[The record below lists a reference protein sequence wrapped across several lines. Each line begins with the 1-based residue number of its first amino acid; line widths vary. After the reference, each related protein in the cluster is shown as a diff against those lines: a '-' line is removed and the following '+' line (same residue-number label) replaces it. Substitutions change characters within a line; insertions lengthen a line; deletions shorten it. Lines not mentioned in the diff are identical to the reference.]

1 MKTIENGQR
10 LSIYTGEKDMHQEIT
25 LCEAIV
31 LKAREL
37 NLAGATVLHGFM
49 GYGTNNR
56 LHSSLVPHHNN
67 NLPLVI
73 EIIDLP
79 EKISLIL
86 PYLDEIMKEGIYTV
100 EEVKT
105 VRFEDR

>member
-1 MKTIENGQR
+1 MRKEETGQR
-10 LSIYTGEKDMHQEIT
+10 LSIYIGEKDYHHDIT

-37 NLAGATVLHGFM
+37 SLAGATVIHGYM
-49 GYGTNNR
+49 GYGANNR
-56 LHSSLVPHHNN
+56 LHSSLVPHLSN

-73 EIIDLP
+73 QIIDLP

-86 PYLDEIMKEGIYTV
+86 PYLDEVMKEGIYTV
-100 EEVKT
+100 EEVKA
-105 VRFEDR
+105 VRFGEK

>member
-1 MKTIENGQR
+1 MRKEEYGQR
-10 LSIYTGEKDMHQEIT
+10 LSIYIGENDYHHDIT

-37 NLAGATVLHGFM
+37 NLAGATVIHGYM
-49 GYGTNNR
+49 GYGANNR
-56 LHSSLVPHHNN
+56 LHSSLVAHLSN

-86 PYLDEIMKEGIYTV
+86 PYLDEVMKEGLYTV
-100 EEVKT
+100 EEVKV
-105 VRFEDR
+105 VRFEGM

>member
-1 MKTIENGQR
+1 MKKEETGQR
-10 LSIYTGEKDMHQEIT
+10 LSIYIGEKDSHREIT

-37 NLAGATVLHGFM
+37 NLAGATVLHGYM

-56 LHSSLVPHHNN
+56 LHSSLVLHLSN

-73 EIIDLP
+73 EIIDQP

-86 PYLDEIMKEGIYTV
+86 PYLDEVLTEGLYTV
-100 EEVKT
+100 EEVKV
-105 VRFEDR
+105 VRFEGK

>member
-1 MKTIENGQR
+1 MRIPGNGQR
-10 LSIYTGEKDMHQEIT
+10 LSIYIGEKDYHHDIT

-37 NLAGATVLHGFM
+37 NLAGATVLHGYL
-49 GYGTNNR
+49 GYGTHNR
-56 LHSSLVPHHNN
+56 LHSSLVAHLSN

-79 EKISLIL
+79 EKIKLIL
-86 PYLDEIMKEGIYTV
+86 PYLDEVMKEGLYTV
-100 EEVKT
+100 EDVT
-105 VRFEDR
+105 AVRFGNR

>member
-1 MKTIENGQR
+1 MKKVENGQR
-10 LSIYTGEKDMHQEIT
+10 LSIYIGEKDPHHEIT

-37 NLAGATVLHGFM
+37 NLAGATVIHGYM
-49 GYGTNNR
+49 GYGANNR
-56 LHSSLVPHHNN
+56 LHSSLVAHLSN

-86 PYLDEIMKEGIYTV
+86 PYLDEVMKEGLYTV
-100 EEVKT
+100 EEVT
-105 VRFEDR
+105 VVRFEGK